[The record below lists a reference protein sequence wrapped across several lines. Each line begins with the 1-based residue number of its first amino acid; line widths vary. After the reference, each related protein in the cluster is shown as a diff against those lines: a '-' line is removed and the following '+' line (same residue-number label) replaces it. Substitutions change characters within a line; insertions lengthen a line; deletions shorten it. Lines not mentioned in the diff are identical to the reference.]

1 MKKKFLLAGLTSL
14 CLACSVAGFAA
25 CAPDAPEAQEGTIYQ
40 TGVETFWVGV
50 GKAYMTFEYA
60 EEPETPE
67 EDTLYGYVFNV
78 NVDSGDGYS
87 SWLAGNWELSEDE
100 STLTLTATWEEGDNS
115 TYLADATSGQAKTYT
130 AENGEFTIG
139 VNLPSAGTINFT
151 LNLEEDKMGEG
162 ETPEPEEPCTEHV
175 DADGDGKCDKCGE
188 NMPNTPPAEN
198 EVQLTM
204 KSEANQAGQI
214 GRILMYS
221 DNTWE
226 FSVCFYGD
234 TYNPMAS
241 GTWEIRQ
248 DFSAIDLT
256 VTSDQANVLGG
267 NDIVVTMDASDPADI
282 QYTTTINCNIPQVG
296 ELSFT
301 MTKVA
306 NEEEPTPPTPP
317 TPSDDTLKS
326 EEASFW
332 GGVGKAYIEF
342 DTENNAFS
350 VKVNAGDGNFAPW
363 LSGTFTLAD
372 DQLTL
377 TANWDLQSAA
387 TLTGGTSG
395 EAKIYNANNG
405 VYVIGVDITQ
415 AGTVNFEFVP
425 DPSAVQEDIHYTV
438 IFDLGNGSKTEVETS
453 TFKMEDGTKK
463 QYLPVTAA
471 PTIPNI
477 TGKRFAGWDTSATPV
492 LKDGVSETIFIL
504 GTKINEYGSMMGTV
518 PIENDV
524 MEVTEDMTLYA
535 RWVTPTKVSNAEE
548 LKDIKNDLNG
558 WYVLQNDITLTGEWM
573 PIGIYYGSYEFLD
586 TGWWKYAFGGVL
598 DGNGYSIKGLNI
610 STLTPYG
617 DIVHP
622 EEGTGNGT
630 TGLFGSICNASIT
643 DLVIEN
649 PVVDISDYTG
659 AFHGYA
665 SIVAAFVQGAD
676 TKIAN
681 VYVKDAKITINATDI
696 AYMAVSGLLAGHW
709 GGTLANCF
717 ASGTIT
723 VNVDYSAN
731 YNQSATNLYVGG
743 LVGEGYCWVDNCQS
757 DMTVNLNVKDVRA
770 AVAPTPP
777 ATAPVI
783 NVYMGAIGASA
794 AYTAND
800 MASGAL
806 NLDFYEVANTAV
818 AAYVGGI
825 AGIQRYGYLDYTTAD
840 TSIAVTT
847 NSKDGNTIYVGSLLG
862 GYDPITSLLYLHGTN
877 DMKARQCTDLG
888 VNYTLDSEQKVVE
901 FIGYAPKTEEEMAM
915 GLMIAEFMGV
925 DLSVYKDA
933 DGNYDIYGTDR
944 CIKVSNE

>member
-1 MKKKFLLAGLTSL
+1 MKKKIVLAGLTSL
-14 CLACSVAGFAA
+14 CLACSAAAFAA

-67 EDTLYGYVFNV
+67 EGAIYGYVFNV
-78 NVDSGDGYS
+78 NVDAGDGYS
-87 SWLAGNWELSEDE
+87 SWLTGSWELLEDE
-100 STLTLTATWEEGDNS
+100 STLTLTATWEEGENS

-130 AENGEFTIG
+130 AENGEFIIG

-151 LNLEEDKMGEG
+151 LNLEEDKVGEG

-188 NMPNTPPAEN
+188 NMPNTPPAEK

-296 ELSFT
+296 ELSFA
-301 MTKVA
+301 MNKVA
-306 NEEEPTPPTPP
+306 NEEEPMPKPPVS
-317 TPSDDTLKS
+317 SDDTLKS

-342 DTENNAFS
+342 ETENNAFS

-363 LSGTFTLAD
+363 LSGTFTLSD

-377 TANWDLQSAA
+377 TASWDAQAAA
-387 TLTGGTSG
+387 TLSGGTSG
-395 EAKIYNANNG
+395 EAKTYNANNG
-405 VYVIGVDITQ
+405 TYVIGVDITQ

-425 DPSAVQEDIHYTV
+425 DPSAVQEETHYTV

-453 TFKMEDGTKK
+453 TFQMEDGTKK

-471 PTIPNI
+471 PAIPNI

-548 LKDIKNDLNG
+548 LKNIKNDLNG

-659 AFHGYA
+659 AFHGYV

-681 VYVKDAKITINATDI
+681 VYVKDANITINATDI

-709 GGTLANCF
+709 GGTLANCS

-806 NLDFYEVANTAV
+806 NLDFHEVANTAV

-888 VNYTLDSEQKVVE
+888 VNYTLDTEQKIVE
-901 FIGYAPKTEEEMAM
+901 FIGYVPKTDAEMAM